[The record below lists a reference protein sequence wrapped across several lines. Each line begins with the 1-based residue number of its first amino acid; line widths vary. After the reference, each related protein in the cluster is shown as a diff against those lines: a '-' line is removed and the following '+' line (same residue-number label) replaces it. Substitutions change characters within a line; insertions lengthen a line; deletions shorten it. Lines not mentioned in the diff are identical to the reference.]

1 MILHTLSETDD
12 QFVLGGDLNINWSN
26 MKDHNTKKYSEVI
39 EKFHAN
45 QLINED
51 TRITS
56 KTRTCLDHIITSSML
71 AKIQAKVLDIEI
83 ADHLSTIAF
92 WKKVKKVEGP
102 IIAQSTNIN
111 YEKFNLLFTDQMC
124 IIDDQNANDSMKYL
138 HSSLHGYGQLLVLDD
153 SSAWNKL

>member
-1 MILHTLSETDD
+1 MILHILSETND

-51 TRITS
+51 TRITC
-56 KTRTCLDHIITSSML
+56 KTRTCLDHIISSSML
-71 AKIQAKVLDIEI
+71 AKIQAQVLDIEI
-83 ADHLSTIAF
+83 ADHLSTITF

-111 YEKFNLLFTDQMC
+111 YEKFNSLFTDQMC
-124 IIDDQNANDSMKYL
+124 SIDDQNANDTEQSVR
-138 HSSLHGYGQLLVLDD
+138 SNLDD
-153 SSAWNKL
+153 KLEV